1 MRGVESRSPVACRA
15 SGGNGKSRGSRC
27 RSPVSNCTPRL
38 LSAIETNWY
47 CAAVKT
53 ASIAKDNPLGLA
65 IGAAAA
71 GFLVGLV
78 IPATRREDEK
88 LGPVAD
94 SVKETKEAVNS
105 LTTVVGHTVG
115 LMGELTVKMGHFA
128 EQGRRTDEHLDELA
142 GEVREL
148 AEQGRR
154 TDARLDRLAELF
166 DRHLR
171 DDHGRKPS

>member
-1 MRGVESRSPVACRA
+1 MARTARFGGVPVEFRPMSPDEMQRTMQFLVEHQAQFA
-15 SGGNGKSRGSRC
+15 ADFEK
-27 RSPVSNCTPRL
+27 
-38 LSAIETNWY
+38 LSAK
-47 CAAVKT
+47 V
-53 ASIAKDNPLGLA
+53 DGL
-65 IGAAAA
+65 
-71 GFLVGLV
+71 
-78 IPATRREDEK
+78 
-88 LGPVAD
+88 AD

-115 LMGELTVKMGHFA
+115 LMGELTVKMGHLA

-142 GEVREL
+142 GDVREL